1 MKILGVKFKLFRQ
14 LDQGTLQFQQKMLG
28 IYCEN
33 ILLGEASYHGNENIL
48 VGNASNWEIATKKT
62 KKCLARYKNK
72 KNQLSLPIPKVN
84 STVLKLLESS

>member
-1 MKILGVKFKLFRQ
+1 MRLTGK
-14 LDQGTLQFQQKMLG
+14 
-28 IYCEN
+28 
-33 ILLGEASYHGNENIL
+33 
-48 VGNASNWEIATKKT
+48 IATKKT